1 MTDNVTP
8 GAGQPDLR
16 KIALVLVG
24 ILVVLIGT
32 AVVVM
37 AVTGGDADSVQE
49 VADAA
54 AEAGEDLDV
63 DAGIDL
69 LCEPPTD
76 EQRDRLD
83 GVLVAG
89 KDEAGTDDPEVHFE
103 VSDVK
108 GDETGSF
115 TLTIWS
121 DDGALKDGYG
131 VADIEVDRDGDRSC
145 IADVDLDTVEGQQP

>member
-1 MTDNVTP
+1 M
-8 GAGQPDLR
+8 
-16 KIALVLVG
+16 
-24 ILVVLIGT
+24 
-32 AVVVM
+32 
-37 AVTGGDADSVQE
+37 
-49 VADAA
+49 
-54 AEAGEDLDV
+54 
-63 DAGIDL
+63 
-69 LCEPPTD
+69 
-76 EQRDRLD
+76 
-83 GVLVAG
+83 
-89 KDEAGTDDPEVHFE
+89 HFE